1 MKAVVVSIALAFSAD
16 SLAAQDTDCSNP
28 QTQMEMNHCAGL
40 EYQAADEDLNA
51 DYRMAR
57 DAMKQLDEYLPDGG
71 RSAAQSLLDAQRAWI
86 AYRDAACETEGF
98 LFRGG
103 SMEPLIVLTCKTD
116 LTRKRSEALRFL
128 AEEN

>member
-1 MKAVVVSIALAFSAD
+1 MKWLAFLIAVTGSP
-16 SLAAQDTDCSNP
+16 LVAQDTDCSNP

-40 EYQAADEDLNA
+40 EYLAADEDLNA
-51 DYRMAR
+51 DYKMAR
-57 DAMKQLDEYLPDGG
+57 EAMKQMDEYLPTGG

-86 AYRDAACETEGF
+86 VYRDAACETKGF

-103 SMEPLIVLTCKTD
+103 SMEPPIVLTCKTD
-116 LTRKRSEALRFL
+116 LTRKRSEALRYL